1 MIQKSQ
7 EKFSTKKNQGPI
19 LIADTEPTDTES
31 GDSVVIKGSDIG
43 NAVQTNPVVITP
55 DTAFDIPWRGALVY
69 VNDRE
74 GKITKINL
82 TDMDKEGVSMFD
94 QTTLFT
100 LNANSDNRRYTFFS
114 MDAGVGLSTGH
125 LWLFGGT
132 GNFNALGERADLDN
146 IMYGVRDIHYPSFEH
161 LNGVLFLCR
170 MKVLTS

>member
-1 MIQKSQ
+1 M
-7 EKFSTKKNQGPI
+7 
-19 LIADTEPTDTES
+19 
-31 GDSVVIKGSDIG
+31 
-43 NAVQTNPVVITP
+43 
-55 DTAFDIPWRGALVY
+55 RGALVY

-132 GNFNALGERADLDN
+132 GNFNALGERADLMDN
-146 IMYGVRDIHYPSFEH
+146 IMYGEVIHYPSFEH
-161 LNGVLFLCR
+161 LNGVHIPLPNEGTDFMSKALEGALAADQLM
-170 MKVLTS
+170 MKIVWMLRVIE